1 VAGIVFTVLV
11 EMRYVRVNAGEAVQI
26 GSATPDERSDEDSEE
41 HRAPHVETY
50 TEAQT
55 PVD

>member
-1 VAGIVFTVLV
+1 VAGIGFAVRVDV
-11 EMRYVRVNAGEAVQI
+11 GDVRVNAGEAVQI
-26 GSATPDERSDEDSEE
+26 GSATSRECSDEDSEE
-41 HRAPHVETY
+41 RRAEHVETY